1 LWRDPHGD
9 RQIELVVIAEAAE
22 AAEAVGG
29 GGGGGE
35 GGGDGVA
42 RKHAEDA
49 VALLATCLVT
59 DAEYAAGQ
67 DAWNEL
73 DDPFDYAY

>member
-22 AAEAVGG
+22 AAEAAEV
-29 GGGGGE
+29 
-35 GGGDGVA
+35 GGGDGAA